1 MGGRLIHHWRRAR
14 HMHEANGA
22 STASS
27 FHRTWSM
34 ISKSYPER
42 HEVPEGETD
51 RSMFE
56 DSRPIIDEMREL
68 VDQVL
73 ARDQIALRQ
82 ILDRLNEGSSSIAP
96 SSRESRSESLSNHV
110 SMHQGKG
117 NGGDHDGKR
126 DRRIEVAGATNH
138 HPDERERAV
147 RAICRESFKG
157 NSASANDPVRRG
169 SIRLGPATG
178 L

>member
-42 HEVPEGETD
+42 HEVPEVEMD

-56 DSRPIIDEMREL
+56 DARSIVDEMREL

-73 ARDQIALRQ
+73 ARDQIALGQ

-96 SSRESRSESLSNHV
+96 SLRESRRESLSRHV
-110 SMHQGKG
+110 SVHQGKS

-138 HPDERERAV
+138 HPDERERAI
-147 RAICRESFKG
+147 RAICRESF
-157 NSASANDPVRRG
+157 
-169 SIRLGPATG
+169 
-178 L
+178 